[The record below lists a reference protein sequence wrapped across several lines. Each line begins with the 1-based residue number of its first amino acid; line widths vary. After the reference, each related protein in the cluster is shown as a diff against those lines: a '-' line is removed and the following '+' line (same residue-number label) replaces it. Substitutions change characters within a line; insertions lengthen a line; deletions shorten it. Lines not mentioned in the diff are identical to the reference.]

1 MPYRQT
7 DDGPSSDA
15 TIEAWGT
22 DLAELLTSAWRAA
35 LEVMIDDADK
45 LPAATEIEV
54 NISAAD
60 PEALLFDL
68 LDELIFNKDAR
79 GLLLLLQRPQ
89 IQAEKDGYH
98 LRAIARGEQID
109 RLHVGLGIDVK
120 AVTFHQFTVQQ
131 SSEGWFARVVL
142 DT

>member
-35 LEVMIDDADK
+35 LEVMIDDADE
-45 LPAATEIEV
+45 LPATTEIEV

-68 LDELIFNKDAR
+68 IDELIFNKDAR
-79 GLLLLLQRPQ
+79 GLLLLLDRPH
-89 IQAEKDGYH
+89 IREEKDGYH
-98 LRAIARGEQID
+98 LRAVARGEHID
-109 RLHVGLGIDVK
+109 RLDAELGTDVK
-120 AVTFHQFTVQQ
+120 AVTFHQFTLQR
-131 SSEGWFARVVL
+131 SAEGWFARVVL